1 VTQTERLLKAWKRG
15 LTPPPRISVPDWADK
30 YRRMARGVGSSSGRW
45 STATVEIARGPMLAV
60 TEPGV
65 HIVTAMVATQLL
77 KTSLIENTV
86 GYFAHL
92 DPCPMLLVQPKDD
105 AAEQFSKER
114 ITPLIKATPV
124 LRDLIGTGKTRSA
137 EETLLYKSFPGGFL
151 ALAGAGSPDNLARRP
166 VRVVAY
172 DEVDKYPI
180 TREGDP
186 IDIGD
191 ERMGTFVNWLSLR
204 VCSPTVEDE
213 SRIAA
218 SYAAG
223 DQRRASV
230 ECPHCCHRQF
240 PDFFRHVEWT
250 KDGETHQ
257 TGAAQI
263 YCEAC
268 GAGWSEGQRLA
279 ALKTIRWHQTKVFTC
294 CGARHSPL
302 DAYERAWR
310 GGDMADPVGSVWEWW
325 SGPRHA
331 VYRCK
336 CPTCGA
342 WAVDN
347 EHASFQ
353 AGKLY
358 SPWTKDRPANVA
370 KKWIAAQGDEDKKQ
384 VFFNTQL
391 GVPYRPKV
399 GKEIAAGTLLA
410 RREVWP
416 GEVPDGVAL
425 ITAGGDTQ
433 DDSLYV
439 EFVGWGRDE
448 ESWALHR
455 EVLEGDPAQPEVWER
470 LDTLLLRPWLRA
482 DGRPFV
488 TTAACIDSGGHRTQ
502 YVYAFCRSRVARR
515 VWAIKGDSEG
525 SSVRSPIWPPTRRSR
540 RSRDY
545 KPVIIGTNA
554 AKDSISARLQIE
566 APGPGYMH
574 FGAETDA
581 GVFDQLTGERLVVKR
596 TSGRVYRVWKA
607 KPGRRVEWLDC
618 RVYAYAALWG
628 LVVTKGLKLNHEA
641 DKVGARDVPVVR
653 AETPDGQRSAAEKV
667 TAQPPEPAPREK
679 QKSQVRRS
687 APKTAFRR

>member
-1 VTQTERLLKAWKRG
+1 MEV
-15 LTPPPRISVPDWADK
+15 
-30 YRRMARGVGSSSGRW
+30 
-45 STATVEIARGPMLAV
+45 ARGPMLAV

-65 HIVTAMVATQLL
+65 HIITAMVATQLL
-77 KTSLIENTV
+77 KTSLIENVV
-86 GYFAHL
+86 GYHAHL

-172 DEVDKYPI
+172 DEVDKYPV

-186 IDIGD
+186 IGIGD
-191 ERMGTFVNWLSLR
+191 ERLGTFADGLSIR

-218 SYAAG
+218 SYAEG
-223 DQRRASV
+223 DQRRASM
-230 ECPHCCHRQF
+230 ECPHCRHRQF
-240 PDFFRHVEWT
+240 PDFFRHVQWD
-250 KDGETHQ
+250 KDPDGTHRPK
-257 TGAAQI
+257 TARI

-268 GAGWSEGQRLA
+268 GAGWSEGDRLK
-279 ALKTIRWHQTKVFTC
+279 ALDTIRWHQTRVFQC
-294 CGARHSPL
+294 CDHRHSPL

-310 GGDMADPVGSVWEWW
+310 DGDVADPVGAIWDWW
-325 SGPRHA
+325 AGDRWA

-358 SPWTKDRPANVA
+358 SPWPRDRPD
-370 KKWIAAQGDEDKKQ
+370 KIAAKWLGIKGDEATKQ
-384 VFFNTQL
+384 VWWNTQA
-391 GVPYRPKV
+391 GWPYRPKV
-399 GKEIAAGTLLA
+399 GKEIEAGTLLS

-416 GEVPDGVAL
+416 GEVPDGAAL
-425 ITAGGDTQ
+425 LTAGVDTQ

-439 EFVGWGRDE
+439 KVKAWGRDE
-448 ESWALHR
+448 ESWKVHT
-455 EVLEGDPAQPEVWER
+455 EVLEGDPSQPEVWER
-470 LDTLLLRPWLRA
+470 LDALLLRPWFRA
-482 DGRPFV
+482 DGREFRIA
-488 TTAACIDSGGHRTQ
+488 AACIDSGGHRTQ

-525 SSVRSPIWPPTRRSR
+525 SGTRSPIWPPTRKSR
-540 RSRDY
+540 RQTRDY
-545 KPVIIGTNA
+545 RPVIIGTNA
-554 AKDSISARLQIE
+554 AKDAISARLQNDV
-566 APGPGYMH
+566 PGPGYMH
-574 FGAETDA
+574 FGADTDA
-581 GVFDQLTGERLVVKR
+581 GYFDQLTGERLVVKR
-596 TSGRVYRVWKA
+596 TSGRVYRVWKV

-618 RVYAYAALWG
+618 EVYAYAALWG
-628 LVVTKGLKLNHEA
+628 LMVTKGLKLNHEA
-641 DKVGARDVPVVR
+641 DKVGAREVPVVK
-653 AETPDGQRSAAEKV
+653 ADTPDGQRIAAEKGV
-667 TAQPPEPAPREK
+667 APPPEPAKQEK
-679 QKSQVRRS
+679 PKSSLRRS
-687 APKTAFRR
+687 GRATPMQRKR